1 MWNALDHATERTNS
15 AYYHGTIDVARDSRH
30 LCNGLYSTPD
40 NCSGI
45 LFAES
50 VQCKHCKTITPKRIV
65 VVLDAQ
71 VDFSPCNGDADTDI

>member
-15 AYYHGTIDVARDSRH
+15 AYYNGTIGVARDSRH
-30 LCNGLYSTPD
+30 FCNGLYSTSD
-40 NCSGI
+40 DCSGI

-50 VQCKHCKTITPKRIV
+50 VQRRHYGTITHKRIV

>member
-15 AYYHGTIDVARDSRH
+15 AYYHGTIGVARGSRH
-30 LCNGLYSTPD
+30 LCNGLYSTSGD
-40 NCSGI
+40 CSGI

-50 VQCKHCKTITPKRIV
+50 VQCRHCETITHRRIV
-65 VVLDAQ
+65 VVLGVQ